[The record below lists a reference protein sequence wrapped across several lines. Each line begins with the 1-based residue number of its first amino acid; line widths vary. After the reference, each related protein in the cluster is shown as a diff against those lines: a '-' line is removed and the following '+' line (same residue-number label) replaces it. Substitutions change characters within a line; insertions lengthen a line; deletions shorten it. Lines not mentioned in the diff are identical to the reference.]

1 MSLQLRVPEPI
12 LVGYLD
18 EGSRRRRP
26 PGRGAQRDSVG
37 LRSERLRPLDPVG
50 IEAARGDRDALVGTH
65 QPGGTRRP
73 ANPVIGGEAD
83 VVLLPGLADLE
94 RKAQLP
100 ERRLEGDRVL
110 AGPGDLDELEVV
122 REVAV
127 DLVIAAGL
135 DEGARGVRL
144 GDDPLG
150 AGLAEPAVG
159 DLPPLAEGVAGLVR
173 DRRVGASA
181 PRDESEDQR
190 RREQDRNRGRR
201 SAVGGRRSAVGE
213 DLRSGRSGKPNHEP
227 RG

>member
-1 MSLQLRVPEPI
+1 VK
-12 LVGYLD
+12 
-18 EGSRRRRP
+18 
-26 PGRGAQRDSVG
+26 RGSVG
-37 LRSERLRPLDPVG
+37 FWSCGFRPFDPVR
-50 IEAARGDRDALVGTH
+50 IEGARRDGHTLVRDDF
-65 QPGGTRRP
+65 PGCTRGP
-73 ANPVIGGEAD
+73 AD
-83 VVLLPGLADLE
+83 VVVGGIPDVVLIPRLADLE
-94 RKAQLP
+94 RKAQVSQ
-100 ERRLEGDRVL
+100 RRLEGDRVL
-110 AGPGDLDELEVV
+110 AGPGDLDEVEVV